1 MMQTEKS
8 LLLWDLENIP
18 LRYID
23 KIYGTLKIEP
33 TFVVVSTA
41 RDLTPF
47 ERLFITNFNLHYLKA
62 NNDEIADRVLID
74 YALKHLHSYDRF
86 IILSSDSD
94 FVPLAKKIATT
105 PNKRVT
111 IFTISESN
119 YRIVFYLLNSYKN
132 LQLYSL
138 DATPLEKHF
147 VADFTSTLKPNNFFK
162 RIKEGVANYL
172 NRVKAI
178 FQKLKFTPK
187 SSIPQQTISQTEL
200 LVVADIKED
209 SPHCIC
215 CKKEFPSYLV
225 EKTFN
230 NTCKSCKDI
239 FFRLYPPSKRTQT
252 YLEKFIKEFQA
263 KEIIVNPFANST
275 QKYPN
280 KTTPFSELRKR
291 ELNRKKALIDEKMVS

>member
-1 MMQTEKS
+1 
-8 LLLWDLENIP
+8 
-18 LRYID
+18 
-23 KIYGTLKIEP
+23 
-33 TFVVVSTA
+33 VVVSTA

-47 ERLFITNFNLHYLKA
+47 ERLFINNFNLHYLKA
-62 NNDEIADRVLID
+62 NNDEIADRVLIE
-74 YALKHLHSYDRF
+74 YALKHLHCYDRF

-94 FVPLAKKIATT
+94 FAPLAKKIATT
-105 PNKRVT
+105 PNKKVT
-111 IFTISESN
+111 LFTISESN
-119 YRIVFYLLNSYKN
+119 YKIVFYLLNRYKN

-147 VADFTSTLKPNNFFK
+147 IAHFTSTLKPNNFLK
-162 RIKEGVANYL
+162 RIKEDVANYL
-172 NRVKAI
+172 DRLKGT
-178 FQKLKFTPK
+178 FQRFKLKFTKK
-187 SSIPQQTISQTEL
+187 SPIPQQTISKTEP

-215 CKKEFPSYLV
+215 CKKEFPPYLV

-252 YLEKFIKEFQA
+252 YLEKFIKEYQA
-263 KEIIVNPFANST
+263 KQIIVNPFANST